1 MAETQLR
8 SWWTDVEHLREGYE
22 RRRETGGEPVRRFE
36 RIRERGDG
44 RFARGQREVGDVALA
59 EREPVVTDL
68 APVDDLLD
76 GWDAEREPGPI
87 VREIVIEREPEPVP
101 APRRPR
107 REIAASFSTD
117 RDPDAPRD
125 VELAEIRGGRRTV
138 EIRGRTVASPTPVAH
153 ADIAAAPALRR
164 RESGGAVE
172 IFGQRPDRIALWA
185 LLLGIVLI
193 LVALGSGD
201 ASAATF

>member
-22 RRRETGGEPVRRFE
+22 RRREGGEDSVRRFE
-36 RIRERGDG
+36 RIRERSDG
-44 RFARGQREVGDVALA
+44 RFARGQDLAPARAVAER
-59 EREPVVTDL
+59 EREPVADL
-68 APVDDLLD
+68 APVDDLLA
-76 GWDAEREPGPI
+76 GWDADRPAGPI
-87 VREIVIEREPEPVP
+87 VREIVIERDD

-107 REIAASFSTD
+107 REVAAAFSTD
-117 RDPDAPRD
+117 RDPNAPRD
-125 VELAEIRGGRRTV
+125 VEVAELRGGRRTV
-138 EIRGRTVASPTPVAH
+138 EIRGRTVASPTPMV
-153 ADIAAAPALRR
+153 DRDAAVAPAIRR

-172 IFGQRPDRIALWA
+172 VFGQRPDRIALWA

-193 LVALGSGD
+193 LVAMGSGD

>member
-22 RRRETGGEPVRRFE
+22 RRREAGDEPVRRFE

-44 RFARGQREVGDVALA
+44 RFARGQREVGAVAVA
-59 EREPVVTDL
+59 EREPVVADL
-68 APVDDLLD
+68 APVDDLLA
-76 GWDAEREPGPI
+76 GWNADREPGPI
-87 VREIVIEREPEPVP
+87 VREIVLERDD

-107 REIAASFSTD
+107 REVATTFSTD
-117 RDPDAPRD
+117 RDPNAPRD
-125 VELAEIRGGRRTV
+125 VEVAELRDGRRTV
-138 EIRGRTVASPTPVAH
+138 EIRGRTVASPAPVA
-153 ADIAAAPALRR
+153 DRGVPTPALRHR
-164 RESGGAVE
+164 QSGGSIEV
-172 IFGQRPDRIALWA
+172 FGQRPDRIALWA

-193 LVALGSGD
+193 LVALSSGD

>member
-36 RIRERGDG
+36 RIRTQADG
-44 RFARGQREVGDVALA
+44 RFAQGQQALGGSPLA
-59 EREPVVTDL
+59 ERAPDL

-76 GWDAEREPGPI
+76 GWDANRPAGPI
-87 VREIVIEREPEPVP
+87 VREIVIERDD

-107 REIAASFSTD
+107 REVAFSSD
-117 RDPDAPRD
+117 RDPSAPRD
-125 VELAEIRGGRRTV
+125 VELAELRDGRRTV
-138 EIRGRTVASPTPVAH
+138 EIRGRTVSSPAPTVDTGAET
-153 ADIAAAPALRR
+153 AAAVRR
-164 RESGGAVE
+164 RQSGGAVE

-193 LVALGSGD
+193 LVALSSGD

>member
-22 RRRETGGEPVRRFE
+22 RRREAGTEIGPRFE
-36 RIRERGDG
+36 RIRERTDG
-44 RFARGQREVGDVALA
+44 RFARGQRAVGGEVAVA
-59 EREPVVTDL
+59 EREPVVADL
-68 APVDDLLD
+68 APVDDLLA
-76 GWDAEREPGPI
+76 GWDADRPAGPI
-87 VREIVIEREPEPVP
+87 VREIVLERDD

-107 REIAASFSTD
+107 RETAASFSTD
-117 RDPDAPRD
+117 RDPNAPRD
-125 VELAEIRGGRRTV
+125 VEVAELRNGRRTV
-138 EIRGRTVASPTPVAH
+138 EIRGRTVASPTPM
-153 ADIAAAPALRR
+153 ADHGATVSVRR

-193 LVALGSGD
+193 LVAIGSGD

>member
-1 MAETQLR
+1 
-8 SWWTDVEHLREGYE
+8 VEHLREGYE
-22 RRRETGGEPVRRFE
+22 RRRETGGEPARRFE

-44 RFARGQREVGDVALA
+44 RFARGQREVGEVAEVALA
-59 EREPVVTDL
+59 EREPVVADL
-68 APVDDLLD
+68 APVDDLLA
-76 GWDAEREPGPI
+76 GWGAEREPGPI
-87 VREIVIEREPEPVP
+87 VREIVIERDA

-107 REIAASFSTD
+107 RELAASFSTD

-138 EIRGRTVASPTPVAH
+138 EIRGRTVASPTPVAN